1 MDGSQNIFASSTY
14 QQINSENIEENASC
28 NICARTFRTNRGLLH
43 HLNFCRKRNITNNS
57 NQTITTNDDNND
69 NTSNS
74 NNSNGND
81 IPEKNES
88 QEKNQENLFQMY

>member
-1 MDGSQNIFASSTY
+1 MDGSQNIFASSSY
-14 QQINSENIEENASC
+14 QQIKSENIEENASS
-28 NICARTFRTNRGLLH
+28 IRTNRGLLH

-57 NQTITTNDDNND
+57 NQTITTNDDNSD